1 MTANDAFPIIDP
13 SAVSGSSDLFGG
25 DLFGDELLDM
35 YNSHADTTLD
45 DTGGVGVGVAV
56 STADGMGTGNTNS
69 VVASSHQGAQV
80 AMTAAALDDGL
91 GAFRPSTSF
100 NDFGSTDAS
109 PPHRPAGRTLPGS
122 ASPTID
128 GRHRPRLTRSLGLNV
143 RASIT
148 RRLRK
153 DLHVV
158 EYLSAQTT
166 NPS

>member
-25 DLFGDELLDM
+25 DLFGDELMDM

-80 AMTAAALDDGL
+80 AMTAAALGKHPIL
-91 GAFRPSTSF
+91 STAA
-100 NDFGSTDAS
+100 NRLMIAS
-109 PPHRPAGRTLPGS
+109 MPRSERT
-122 ASPTID
+122 
-128 GRHRPRLTRSLGLNV
+128 
-143 RASIT
+143 
-148 RRLRK
+148 
-153 DLHVV
+153 
-158 EYLSAQTT
+158 
-166 NPS
+166 